1 MYDQYKYPSRREITT
16 HIAIRKPALFSRVR
30 TPKHTHL
37 NVKILIASSFAA
49 ASAQKFAFRAAPAKT
64 VANKKIAQRSSRRV
78 ASLRVE
84 AAKKSV
90 GDLAKGDLEGNKQQQ
105 QQRVFILLFLA
116 EDIECRSIF
125 GKGAG
130 ARRRGRPR
138 RSCAQMH
145 RSRVYPMP
153 LLLL

>member
-1 MYDQYKYPSRREITT
+1 M
-16 HIAIRKPALFSRVR
+16 
-30 TPKHTHL
+30 
-37 NVKILIASSFAA
+37 SSFAA

-105 QQRVFILLFLA
+105 QRVFILLFLA

-138 RSCAQMH
+138 RSCAQKCID
-145 RSRVYPMP
+145 RGYIRCRCRCC
-153 LLLL
+153 